1 MVSVQKTLVTMLAVY
16 LGFFFAKIVVNL
28 FAVMIIFGGWKLY
41 SRDREP
47 GSKYFENLT
56 ARQKIGIACMALGAL
71 PFTDVIIGAFA
82 YAFAG
87 SLFD

>member
-1 MVSVQKTLVTMLAVY
+1 MGRFMNTLVTGLTLY
-16 LGFFFAKIVVNL
+16 LGIFAAKIVVSL
-28 FAVMIIFGGWKLY
+28 IAVLTILAGWSLY
-41 SRDREP
+41 SRDRKK

-56 ARQKIGIACMALGAL
+56 VKQKIGILFIVVGLL
-71 PFTDVIIGAFA
+71 PFTDVIIGSVA